1 MSNFDSLFN
10 EYAHT
15 KNGDV
20 YAFCE
25 KYKANS
31 VATRFLLIRSFDSGN
46 LKKILTTHNISFS
59 SGKEK
64 ELMQIAYDSNI
75 TIKDLLDYIEAKR
88 PELIKEREKEVA
100 GLEEVLKQIPIVG
113 CGVRNGDCK

>member
-10 EYAHT
+10 EYANT

-25 KYKANS
+25 KYKSNS

-46 LKKILTTHNISFS
+46 LKNYLLHIISLFQVVKRKS
-59 SGKEK
+59 S
-64 ELMQIAYDSNI
+64 
-75 TIKDLLDYIEAKR
+75 
-88 PELIKEREKEVA
+88 
-100 GLEEVLKQIPIVG
+100 
-113 CGVRNGDCK
+113 CK